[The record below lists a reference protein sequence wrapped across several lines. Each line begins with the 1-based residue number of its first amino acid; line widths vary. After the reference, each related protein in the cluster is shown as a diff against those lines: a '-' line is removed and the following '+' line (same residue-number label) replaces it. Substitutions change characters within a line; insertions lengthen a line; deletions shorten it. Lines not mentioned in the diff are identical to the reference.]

1 MPPLSHTDTRDSAP
15 AYARVTGTLTKER
28 SVPRLQALNEILPRL
43 RPAERLAL
51 YVLTTI
57 LAGSVLAIL
66 VFLNAAVSTIVP
78 ADGGS
83 LTEGQVGS
91 ARFIN
96 PVIAISQADQDLT
109 TLVYSGLMRG
119 LPDGTFIPDLAESY
133 EVSEDGTVYTFT
145 IRRGA
150 TFHDGKPV
158 TADDVAFTIAQ
169 TQDPAIKSPHRADW
183 DGVKVETPDVRTI
196 IFTLP
201 HPYAPFLANTT
212 IGVLPKHLWAA
223 VTTTDFPFTTL
234 NTKPVGSGPYRVT
247 SLKTDQTGAATRYD
261 LAPFSD
267 FTLGRPHLDRISFV
281 FFPNQDALL
290 TAFDDGDIDAIAGL
304 PPNALEALDR
314 DDAKLISAPLPRVFA
329 VFFNQAHAP
338 HLAEPAVRAA
348 LDAAL
353 DKQLIIDTVLFGKAA
368 VLDGPV
374 PPGIIEHTAAIAEP
388 LHAATASTTRT
399 SDTAQAIAHAREILT
414 AGGWSFD
421 EDSGIWTKSGK
432 ILTITL
438 STADAPELIATAN
451 VIATQWRAAGIQV
464 QTAIYPISEL
474 NTGVL
479 RPRNYDAL
487 LFGEVVGREADL
499 FAFWHSSQ
507 RMDPGLNL
515 SLYAN
520 TRTDAL
526 LSQAR
531 MTNDREERNSLYRTF
546 AGMIANDKPAV
557 FLYAPDFLYVV
568 PEDLYGVALGALTA
582 PAERFLDVYRWHT
595 ETQRVWNIFAEGS
608 AE

>member
-1 MPPLSHTDTRDSAP
+1 MPPLSPTDIHDDTP
-15 AYARVTGTLTKER
+15 AYARVADALTKER
-28 SVPRLQALNEILPRL
+28 SVPRLQALNEILPHL

-51 YVLTTI
+51 YVLTMI

-133 EVSEDGTVYTFT
+133 EVSADGTTYTFT

-150 TFHDGKPV
+150 TFHDDKPV
-158 TADDVAFTIAQ
+158 TADDVAYTIAK

-223 VTTTDFPFTTL
+223 VAAADFPFTTL
-234 NTKPVGSGPYRVT
+234 NTKPIGSGPYQVT
-247 SLKTDQTGAATRYD
+247 DLKTDQTGAATRYD
-261 LAPFSD
+261 LVPFAD
-267 FTLGRPHLDRISFV
+267 FTLGRPHLARISFA

-290 TAFDDGDIDAIAGL
+290 TAFDDGDVDAIAGL
-304 PPNALEALDR
+304 PPGALKGLGR
-314 DDAKLISAPLPRVFA
+314 DDAKLISMPLPRVFA
-329 VFFNQAHAP
+329 VFFNQAHQAV
-338 HLAEPAVRAA
+338 LAEPAVRAA

-353 DKQLIIDTVLFGKAA
+353 DKQLIIDSVLLGKAA
-368 VLDGPV
+368 MLDGPV
-374 PPGIIEHTAAIAEP
+374 PPGIIEHTAARAEP
-388 LHAATASTTRT
+388 LRGAVASSTRT
-399 SDTAQAIAHAREILT
+399 GDTAQTIARAREILT
-414 AGGWSFD
+414 GGGWSFD

-432 ILTITL
+432 ILAITL
-438 STADAPELIATAN
+438 STADAPELIATTN
-451 VIATQWRAAGIQV
+451 SIATQWRAAGIQV

-474 NTGVL
+474 NTGIL

-520 TRTDAL
+520 TRTDTL

-531 MTNDREERNSLYRTF
+531 MTNDRDERNSLYRTF

-568 PEDLYGVALGALTA
+568 PEDLRGVALGTLTA

-595 ETQRVWNIFAEGS
+595 ETQRVWNVFTGDAAE
-608 AE
+608 